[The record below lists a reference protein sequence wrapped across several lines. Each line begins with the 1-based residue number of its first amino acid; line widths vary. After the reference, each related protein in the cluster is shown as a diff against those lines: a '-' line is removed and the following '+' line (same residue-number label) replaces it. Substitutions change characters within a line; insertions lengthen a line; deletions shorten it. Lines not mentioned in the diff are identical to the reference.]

1 MEGASPIDLLDDGL
15 DRPRYRLLIIGCG
28 NLLRGDDAAGP
39 IVIRR
44 LWELAS
50 FEDDVILADGG
61 TSGMDVVFKMRDA
74 DRVLIIDAASTGAT
88 PGTVYRVPG
97 RELESVPEVSTMGSH
112 DFRWDNAIAVGRW
125 LLGRH
130 MPKHVDVYLIEGEQ
144 FGFGDD
150 LSPKVREAV
159 EKLAHRILEKEL
171 V

>member
-39 IVIRR
+39 ILIRR
-44 LWELAS
+44 LWELAT
-50 FEDDVILADGG
+50 FDNDVMLADGG

-74 DRVLIIDAASTGAT
+74 NRVLIVDAATTGAK
-88 PGTVYRVPG
+88 PGTIYRVPG
-97 RELESVPEVSTMGSH
+97 SEVEAVPEITTMGSH
-112 DFRWDNAIAVGRW
+112 DFRWDNALAVGRW

-130 MPKHVDVYLIEGEQ
+130 MPENIDVYLIEGEQ

-150 LSPKVREAV
+150 LSPTVRDAV